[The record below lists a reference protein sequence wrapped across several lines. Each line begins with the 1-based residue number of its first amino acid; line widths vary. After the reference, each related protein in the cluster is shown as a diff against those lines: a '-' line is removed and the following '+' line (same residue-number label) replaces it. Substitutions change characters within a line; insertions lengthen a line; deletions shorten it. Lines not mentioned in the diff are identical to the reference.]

1 MNIQDENKLNN
12 IKNIQKWERN
22 GATVETTVD
31 FNSKTKGVFSDEIN
45 NPFVA
50 AKIWL
55 LFIEFKNEV
64 YKL

>member
-1 MNIQDENKLNN
+1 M
-12 IKNIQKWERN
+12 
-22 GATVETTVD
+22 ETTVD
-31 FNSKTKGVFSDEIN
+31 CNSKTKGVFSDEIN

-55 LFIEFKNEV
+55 LFIELKNEV

>member
-12 IKNIQKWERN
+12 NKNIQKWERN

-31 FNSKTKGVFSDEIN
+31 FNSKMKGVFSDEIN